1 MAAVLSQGPLTSR
14 LDLEQTILFG
24 IATLKLKSLLVDQS
38 AQGGPVQ
45 KPHGI
50 PGLAL
55 LPQSPNGC
63 GDLLRHT
70 GLPNIQAKPSFGR
83 RRATRGPR
91 GRRPQ
96 KTTPAA
102 GPSRHAAN

>member
-45 KPHGI
+45 KPHGL

-70 GLPNIQAKPSFGR
+70 GLPNIQAKQGFRR
-83 RRATRGPR
+83 RRANRSPLES
-91 GRRPQ
+91 RRQ
-96 KTTPAA
+96 KTSQPEIGRA
-102 GPSRHAAN
+102 HV

>member
-45 KPHGI
+45 KPHGL
-50 PGLAL
+50 PVLAL
-55 LPQSPNGC
+55 LPQPPNGC
-63 GDLLRHT
+63 GDLLRDR
-70 GLPNIQAKPSFGR
+70 KS
-83 RRATRGPR
+83 TRLNSSHVKISYAVYR
-91 GRRPQ
+91 LI
-96 KTTPAA
+96 KKILITY
-102 GPSRHAAN
+102 ANY